1 MRKEYK
7 SIRDYMAHRLTDG
20 IPKTIDTSCLPL
32 DKRKAGLKASGSW
45 IRCGKKDWEILGNL
59 TRECNFW
66 DFVMFLITFLESGLR
81 DSKKLLLIVMFGAW
95 LRYCES
101 ATISSCFTL

>member
-7 SIRDYMAHRLTDG
+7 NVRDYMAHRLTDG

-45 IRCGKKDWEILGNL
+45 IRCGKKD
-59 TRECNFW
+59 
-66 DFVMFLITFLESGLR
+66 
-81 DSKKLLLIVMFGAW
+81 
-95 LRYCES
+95 
-101 ATISSCFTL
+101 